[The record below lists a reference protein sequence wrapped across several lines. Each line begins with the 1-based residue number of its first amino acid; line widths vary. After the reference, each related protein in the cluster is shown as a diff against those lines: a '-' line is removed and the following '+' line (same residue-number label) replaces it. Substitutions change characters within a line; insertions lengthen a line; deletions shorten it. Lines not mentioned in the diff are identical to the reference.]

1 MSRKICKPVK
11 QPSRWCVDHS
21 SVMRQLPG
29 ATETSE
35 DPRVAVNVRTALV
48 QTSDVLI

>member
-11 QPSRWCVDHS
+11 LSRWCVDHS
-21 SVMRQLPG
+21 SVIRQLPG

-35 DPRVAVNVRTALV
+35 DPRVAVNVRTALF